1 MKSRGVRALVVILAL
16 AVMAAAGAGVW
27 QMEQR
32 VAAAQSAA
40 DNFEHDARQAV
51 VSLGDWRAA
60 QQGYVAEGQPPE
72 VWLTKAAGLSEAI
85 GPKLSALGV
94 AAGTAEAQG
103 ALESAIEAFTALTQ
117 SDTRAREYVKAG
129 QRLSASDVIF
139 VESAPTLDKA
149 IAAIDTARGQE
160 RVAQAVTF
168 ESWRRSELITLGIAA
183 AVVLLLMLVLVPL
196 PRAGEQAGAA
206 AEEAV
211 IIPRGTGLQLS
222 PDLDEGVVSRAQ
234 PVAADAP
241 VGTSKHDTL
250 GSIDF
255 ALNGFGPAKGPDLD
269 AIADL
274 CSSLARVADTRE
286 LHGLLERTAKALDAT
301 GVIVW
306 MPDGPQGSLRP
317 VLTHGYAPLA
327 LSRMGLIHPAADNAT
342 ATAYRTKRV
351 VVVPA
356 EVLASGAVV
365 APLISSDGCSGAMAV
380 ELRDGVEA
388 TAQLRAVAMI
398 VAAQLATLFTPG
410 SVTSAAHVAAGHAAA
425 EDATAGR
432 L

>member
-40 DNFEHDARQAV
+40 DNFERDARQAV

-183 AVVLLLMLVLVPL
+183 AVVRGGL
-196 PRAGEQAGAA
+196 P
-206 AEEAV
+206 
-211 IIPRGTGLQLS
+211 
-222 PDLDEGVVSRAQ
+222 
-234 PVAADAP
+234 
-241 VGTSKHDTL
+241 
-250 GSIDF
+250 
-255 ALNGFGPAKGPDLD
+255 
-269 AIADL
+269 
-274 CSSLARVADTRE
+274 
-286 LHGLLERTAKALDAT
+286 
-301 GVIVW
+301 
-306 MPDGPQGSLRP
+306 
-317 VLTHGYAPLA
+317 
-327 LSRMGLIHPAADNAT
+327 
-342 ATAYRTKRV
+342 
-351 VVVPA
+351 
-356 EVLASGAVV
+356 
-365 APLISSDGCSGAMAV
+365 
-380 ELRDGVEA
+380 
-388 TAQLRAVAMI
+388 
-398 VAAQLATLFTPG
+398 
-410 SVTSAAHVAAGHAAA
+410 
-425 EDATAGR
+425 
-432 L
+432 